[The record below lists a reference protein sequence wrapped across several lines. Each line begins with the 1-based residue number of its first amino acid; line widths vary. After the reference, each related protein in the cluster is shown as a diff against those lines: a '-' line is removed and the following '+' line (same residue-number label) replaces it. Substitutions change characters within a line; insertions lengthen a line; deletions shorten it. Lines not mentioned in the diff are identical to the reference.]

1 MRKKIILANFIII
14 VIYGFAFVYNIPS
27 LLVVTAIIGLL
38 FGLIVKPKIG
48 SIFTLIIMSVILYY
62 LTKSINGILY
72 AIIIKQIV
80 DFFTFIVLEIG
91 TIINKKKMSTMNI
104 YDTPMSIIRFRRTM
118 YSKIAKTCKMTL
130 KLHGLEDFYIDFS
143 TYDSNIPF
151 NKKPFILYICT
162 NNENNNSIIR
172 KNKRAIKKII
182 NKEIKTIFKVQF
194 ENQLK
199 EDNAYFQPPDNNWY
213 LWANDYTD
221 WKISNIVIKEADEE
235 VTSFISR
242 IKEII

>member
-151 NKKPFILYICT
+151 NKKPFILYIY
-162 NNENNNSIIR
+162 
-172 KNKRAIKKII
+172 KKV
-182 NKEIKTIFKVQF
+182 IF
-194 ENQLK
+194 
-199 EDNAYFQPPDNNWY
+199 Y
-213 LWANDYTD
+213 
-221 WKISNIVIKEADEE
+221 I
-235 VTSFISR
+235 
-242 IKEII
+242 